1 MDSIRNLMDEVN
13 TDVFI
18 EAEVKKAD
26 EERAAELARLKQE
39 REVAAA
45 KEAKEKAE
53 NEKKKKELRKKIAKC
68 LIAIAAGIAAIIA
81 AKKILE
87 LIKKN
92 KTKQNAEFVKQCE
105 ADLKKL
111 EDELKGNE
119 SLLKKFDGKLK
130 TPGGLSNNE
139 YEQVMDLIKDSQ
151 KKANQAIRIRVA
163 ANKRQGYKGDTA
175 ENKDTGTYRDYL
187 DKFNKKEEEAKA
199 NFKPYYNFLTKRK
212 LGKHAKEWLEEDKER
227 KARAKAAARQAGGS
241 VFGKL
246 TGKVKG
252 TKVSPEAKKRLAAL
266 EKQVDSLE
274 KKMVGGNKFS
284 TPEDRD
290 DYVAVHN
297 AWVDALRASG
307 DNSVKSYSKIVADGA
322 LGWKYESVE
331 MDTEILKAM
340 IYKEFVNYTT
350 ESEFDYLDS
359 LVEAGRN
366 ILNELVVETYT
377 PVMNTIEKAYTEGTI
392 DKYQYDDLCIATFE
406 RMNEEYLI
414 CD

>member
-26 EERAAELARLKQE
+26 EERAAELARLKKE
-39 REVAAA
+39 REAAAA
-45 KEAKEKAE
+45 KEAQEKAE

-105 ADLKKL
+105 EDLKKL
-111 EDELKGNE
+111 ESELKGNE

-175 ENKDTGTYRDYL
+175 ENKDTKKYRDKL
-187 DKFNKKEEEAKA
+187 RSLNKKEEEAKK
-199 NFKPYYNFLTKRK
+199 NFKPYYNILTKK
-212 LGKHAKEWLEEDKER
+212 NLGKHAKEWLEEDKER
-227 KARAKAAARQAGGS
+227 KARAKAAARQAKGGFIGNL
-241 VFGKL
+241 V
-246 TGKVKG
+246 GKV
-252 TKVSPEAKKRLAAL
+252 TSRIPNPEAKKRASALEAQVKLLAA
-266 EKQVDSLE
+266 
-274 KKMVGGNKFS
+274 KMNANSEFNTSK
-284 TPEDRD
+284 ERD
-290 DYVAVHN
+290 EYIATYN
-297 AWVDALRASG
+297 AWIDAMNASG
-307 DNSVKSYSKIVADGA
+307 DSRKDLDKIKKDGK
-322 LGWKYESVE
+322 LGFKVESVE
-331 MDTEILKAM
+331 VDTEILKAT

-350 ESEFDYLDS
+350 EAEFNYLES
-359 LVEAGRN
+359 LVEAGCD
-366 ILNELVVETYT
+366 ILNELAVETYT
-377 PVMNTIEKAYTEGTI
+377 PVMNTIEKAYIEGTI

>member
-1 MDSIRNLMDEVN
+1 MDSIRNLMDEVYD
-13 TDVFI
+13 DVFI
-18 EAEVKKAD
+18 EAEVQRAD
-26 EERAAELARLKQE
+26 TERAAELARLKKE
-39 REVAAA
+39 REEAAA
-45 KEAKEKAE
+45 QEAKEKAE

-105 ADLKKL
+105 EDLKKL

-175 ENKDTGTYRDYL
+175 ENKDTGTYRNML

-199 NFKPYYNFLTKRK
+199 NFTPYYNFLTKRK
-212 LGKHAKEWLEEDKER
+212 LGKHAKEWLEEDKEK

-241 VFGKL
+241 VFSKL
-246 TGKVKG
+246 TGKINAVKA
-252 TKVSPEAKKRLAAL
+252 SPEANKRAVALEAEVKRLA
-266 EKQVDSLE
+266 
-274 KKMVGGNKFS
+274 GNMKNGKEFN
-284 TPEDRD
+284 TEAERDR
-290 DYVAVHN
+290 YVSVWN
-297 AWVDALRASG
+297 AWVDALNAAG
-307 DNSVKSYSKIVADGA
+307 DNRKDLDKIKKDGK
-322 LGWKYESVE
+322 LGIKVESVE
-331 MDTEILKAM
+331 VDVDILKTT
-340 IYKEFVNYTT
+340 IYREFVNYTT
-350 ESEFDYLDS
+350 EEEYNYLDS
-359 LVEAGRN
+359 MVESACN
-366 ILNELVVETYT
+366 ILNELVIETYT
-377 PVMNTIEKAYTEGTI
+377 PIIDALEKAYTEGTL
-392 DKYQYDDLCIATFE
+392 DKYQYDELCVVALE
-406 RMNEEYLI
+406 RMSDEYLI

>member
-1 MDSIRNLMDEVN
+1 MDSLRNLMEEVN
-13 TDVFI
+13 NDVFI
-18 EAEVKKAD
+18 ETEVKKAD
-26 EERAAELARLKQE
+26 AERAAELARLKKE
-39 REVAAA
+39 REEAAA

-105 ADLKKL
+105 EDLKKL

-139 YEQVMDLIKDSQ
+139 YEQVMDLIKESQ

-163 ANKRQGYKGDTA
+163 ANKRQGYKSDTA
-175 ENKDTGTYRDYL
+175 ENKDTKKYRDKL
-187 DKFNKKEEEAKA
+187 KSLNKKEDEAKK
-199 NFKPYYNFLTKRK
+199 NFKPYYNIFNKK
-212 LGKHAKEWLEEDKER
+212 NLGKHAKEWLEEDKER
-227 KARAKAAARQAGGS
+227 KARAKAAARQAKGGFIGNL
-241 VFGKL
+241 V
-246 TGKVKG
+246 GKV
-252 TKVSPEAKKRLAAL
+252 TSRIPNPEAKKRASALEAQVKLLAANMNANG
-266 EKQVDSLE
+266 EFNTSKERNEYV
-274 KKMVGGNKFS
+274 S
-284 TPEDRD
+284 T
-290 DYVAVHN
+290 YN
-297 AWVDALRASG
+297 AWIDAMNASG
-307 DNSVKSYSKIVADGA
+307 DSRKDLDKIKKDGK
-322 LGWKYESVE
+322 LGFKVESVE
-331 MDTEILKAM
+331 VDNEILKAT

-350 ESEFDYLDS
+350 EAEFNYLES
-359 LVEAGRN
+359 LVEAGCD
-366 ILNELVVETYT
+366 ILNELAIETYT
-377 PVMNTIEKAYTEGTI
+377 PIMNTIEKAYTEGTI
-392 DKYQYDDLCIATFE
+392 DRYQYDDLCIATFE

>member
-13 TDVFI
+13 NDVFI

-39 REVAAA
+39 REAAAA

-151 KKANQAIRIRVA
+151 KKANQAIHIRIA
-163 ANKRQGYKGDTA
+163 ANKRQGYTGDTA
-175 ENKDTGTYRDYL
+175 ENKDTKKYRDKL
-187 DKFNKKEEEAKA
+187 KSLNKKEEEAKK
-199 NFKPYYNFLTKRK
+199 NFKPYYNILNKK
-212 LGKHAKEWLEEDKER
+212 NLGKHAKEWLEEDKER
-227 KARAKAAARQAGGS
+227 KARAKAAARQAKGGFIGNL
-241 VFGKL
+241 V
-246 TGKVKG
+246 GKV
-252 TKVSPEAKKRLAAL
+252 TSRIPNPEAKKRASALEAQVKLLAA
-266 EKQVDSLE
+266 
-274 KKMVGGNKFS
+274 KMNANGEFNTSKERNEYVS
-284 TPEDRD
+284 T
-290 DYVAVHN
+290 YN
-297 AWVDALRASG
+297 AWIDAMNASG
-307 DNSVKSYSKIVADGA
+307 DSRKDLDKIKKDGK
-322 LGWKYESVE
+322 LGFKVESVE
-331 MDTEILKAM
+331 VDNEILKAT

-350 ESEFDYLDS
+350 EAEFNYLES
-359 LVEAGRN
+359 LVEAGCD
-366 ILNELVVETYT
+366 ILNELAIETYT

-392 DKYQYDDLCIATFE
+392 DRYQYDDLCIATFE